1 MIEIKREGRKPFP
14 RNKEKEKMTFKKLR
28 KTLEDMGFIF
38 NDYTYT
44 TPNYFTSRY
53 CIEFL
58 KDKKT
63 VLEIKKRKITYI
75 RKDFV
80 EPFSKLGIKVGKQ
93 VEI

>member
-1 MIEIKREGRKPFP
+1 MK
-14 RNKEKEKMTFKKLR
+14 FKKLR

-63 VLEIKKRKITYI
+63 VLEIKKRKICI
-75 RKDFV
+75 NASVGRKRGCKSPLLYFKKKYKIFNFED
-80 EPFSKLGIKVGKQ
+80 
-93 VEI
+93 

>member
-1 MIEIKREGRKPFP
+1 MK
-14 RNKEKEKMTFKKLR
+14 FKKLR

-38 NDYTYT
+38 NDYTYIK
-44 TPNYFTSRY
+44 PNCFTSRY

-63 VLEIKKRKITYI
+63 VLEIEKRKITYI

-80 EPFSKLGIKVGKQ
+80 EPFSKMGIKVGKQ

>member
-1 MIEIKREGRKPFP
+1 
-14 RNKEKEKMTFKKLR
+14 MTFKKLR
-28 KTLEDMGFIF
+28 KNLEGMGCEF
-38 NDYTYT
+38 NDYTYI
-44 TPNYFTSRY
+44 TPNCFTSRY

-80 EPFSKLGIKVGKQ
+80 EPLEKLGIKVGKP

>member
-1 MIEIKREGRKPFP
+1 MK
-14 RNKEKEKMTFKKLR
+14 FKKLR

-58 KDKKT
+58 QIYSPEIQT
-63 VLEIKKRKITYI
+63 ARIIITSLTEFVNRLEIKKRKITYI

>member
-1 MIEIKREGRKPFP
+1 
-14 RNKEKEKMTFKKLR
+14 MTFKKLR

-38 NDYTYT
+38 NDYTYNN
-44 TPNYFTSRY
+44 PNYFTSRY

-63 VLEIKKRKITYI
+63 VLEIEKRRITYI
-75 RKDFV
+75 RKEFL
-80 EPFSKLGIKVGKQ
+80 EPFAKLGIKVGRS

>member
-1 MIEIKREGRKPFP
+1 MK
-14 RNKEKEKMTFKKLR
+14 FKKLR

-63 VLEIKKRKITYI
+63 VLEIKK
-75 RKDFV
+75 
-80 EPFSKLGIKVGKQ
+80 S
-93 VEI
+93 